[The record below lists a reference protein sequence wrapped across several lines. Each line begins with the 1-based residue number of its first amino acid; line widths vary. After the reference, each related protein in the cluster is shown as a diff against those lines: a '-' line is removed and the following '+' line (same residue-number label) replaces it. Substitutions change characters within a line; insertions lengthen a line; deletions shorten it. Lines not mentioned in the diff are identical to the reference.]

1 MANLFTERNNMRDPI
16 SRTSTMARSAYDL
29 VIHCCEK
36 YFVNLAKQFPEF
48 CPDDER
54 NICGADIQQIK
65 SLLKYR
71 IPNLFKN
78 RYSPDSI
85 IPSER
90 DEFDQYAALDLI
102 EFIAQN
108 MVTVVNLDYHSYYRH
123 HHMSFSNTDASFD
136 EFHRDINGLFEM
148 LGLNYRLTKNKIIE
162 RITDTDAL
170 IEKARD
176 MDSKM
181 PEEGV
186 RQLIREAI
194 NLYQKAK
201 PSDNHLATEK
211 IWDALERLKTIYVST
226 KNDKKKSVEKIVQK
240 VSAGI
245 AEFQILFDTE
255 FHALTKIGNDFRIR
269 HHEIGKTD
277 IPNDELYDYFFNR
290 CLALIVLTIKS
301 I

>member
-1 MANLFTERNNMRDPI
+1 MAQLFTERNNMRKPI
-16 SRTSTMARSAYDL
+16 SKTSKIARDAYNL

-78 RYSPDSI
+78 KYSPDSM
-85 IPSER
+85 IPSES

-102 EFIAQN
+102 EFVAQN
-108 MVTVVNLDYHSYYRH
+108 MVTVVNVDYHSYYRH
-123 HHMSFSNTDASFD
+123 HHIKYSNTEESFND
-136 EFHRDINGLFEM
+136 FQSDVNSLFEM
-148 LGLNYRLTKNKIIE
+148 LGLNYRLTKNKLIE

-194 NLYQKAK
+194 DLYQKAR
-201 PSDNHLATEK
+201 PADNHLATEK
-211 IWDALERLKTIYVST
+211 IWDALERLKSIYVSSDI
-226 KNDKKKSVEKIVQK
+226 DKKRSAEMIIDK
-240 VSAGI
+240 VSQGI
-245 AEFQILFDTE
+245 SSFSQLLNEEYLS
-255 FHALTKIGNDFRIR
+255 LTKIGNKFRIR
-269 HHEIGKTD
+269 HHEMDKID
-277 IPNDELYDYFFNR
+277 IPSDDFYDYFFNR
-290 CLALIVLTIKS
+290 CLSLILLTIKS
-301 I
+301 L

>member
-1 MANLFTERNNMRDPI
+1 MAQLFTERNNMRKPI
-16 SRTSTMARSAYDL
+16 SKTSKIARDAYNL

-78 RYSPDSI
+78 KYSPDSM
-85 IPSER
+85 IPSES

-102 EFIAQN
+102 EFVAQN
-108 MVTVVNLDYHSYYRH
+108 MVTVVNVDYHSYYRH
-123 HHMSFSNTDASFD
+123 HHIKYSNTEESFND
-136 EFHRDINGLFEM
+136 FQSDVNSLFEM
-148 LGLNYRLTKNKIIE
+148 LGLNYRLTKNKLIE

-194 NLYQKAK
+194 DLYQKARPADK
-201 PSDNHLATEK
+201 
-211 IWDALERLKTIYVST
+211 
-226 KNDKKKSVEKIVQK
+226 DKKRSAEMIIDK
-240 VSAGI
+240 VSQGI
-245 AEFQILFDTE
+245 SSFSQLLNEEYLS
-255 FHALTKIGNDFRIR
+255 LTKIGNKFRIR
-269 HHEIGKTD
+269 HHEMDKID
-277 IPNDELYDYFFNR
+277 IPSDDFYDYFFNR
-290 CLALIVLTIKS
+290 CLSLILLTIKS
-301 I
+301 L